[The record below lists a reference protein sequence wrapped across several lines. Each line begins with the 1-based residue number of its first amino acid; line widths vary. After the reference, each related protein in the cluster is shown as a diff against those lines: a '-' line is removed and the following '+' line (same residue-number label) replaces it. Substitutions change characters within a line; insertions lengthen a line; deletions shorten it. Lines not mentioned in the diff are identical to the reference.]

1 MIEMQARTDLL
12 QQFGMTPPLGRRE
25 SVQRG
30 TSIRSGP
37 TTVSPAEGA
46 REYFVTAKSARE
58 RDRENRRVTDGEQ
71 RRRPFETQSQR
82 ELLGRFVRHAAEGAV
97 QMERRPARTC
107 RDPGQ
112 RHVTVQMNGDVSKDV
127 ENVVVG
133 RHDGILGE

>member
-1 MIEMQARTDLL
+1 MSRNARLNEQQRLRWQLAPLDGEYGHRQTSSSVSRALMIEMQARTDLL

-46 REYFVTAKSARE
+46 REYFVTAKSAGE
-58 RDRENRRVTDGEQ
+58 RDREKRRVTDGEQ

-82 ELLGRFVRHAAEGAV
+82 ELLG
-97 QMERRPARTC
+97 
-107 RDPGQ
+107 
-112 RHVTVQMNGDVSKDV
+112 
-127 ENVVVG
+127 
-133 RHDGILGE
+133 